1 MGIRYKKDGAYHYD
15 GGNPPVEPTQ
25 PVDQEYQ
32 QHDWKDATPLDIRVA
47 DNIEDWKADNPQALV
62 DTGYPFPKMAKEV
75 PMSKEMTERLWELMA
90 ENTELSQQLYM
101 AKHRLE
107 QIKRLLEE

>member
-25 PVDQEYQ
+25 PEV
-32 QHDWKDATPLDIRVA
+32 DWKNATPLDIRVA

>member
-1 MGIRYKKDGAYHYD
+1 MGIRYKVDGK
-15 GGNPPVEPTQ
+15 

-101 AKHRLE
+101 ANHRLE